1 MTEVQLLEQLRNLAD
16 LIIKSPGEYFIAQS
30 TKDSIRINT
39 GRQIVNFSKD
49 IINFSGRYVLISKF
63 GLEEALRQINE
74 VARFSQL
81 HYVAVLPKSYGY
93 IAYVYEN
100 RKVKYNYKLRF
111 IWSRST
117 ILCYLMLIYKLIK
130 SK

>member
-1 MTEVQLLEQLRNLAD
+1 MTEVQLLEQLRDLAKL
-16 LIIKSPGEYFIAQS
+16 LIESPGEYFIAQS

-39 GRQIVNFSKD
+39 GSRIVNFPKS

-63 GLEEALRQINE
+63 GLEEAMKVINE
-74 VARFSQL
+74 IARFMQL
-81 HYVAVLPKSYGY
+81 HYVAVLPRKYGY
-93 IAYVYEN
+93 KAFVYED
-100 RKVKYNYKLRF
+100 RKVIHTYKIKF

-117 ILCYLMLIYKLIK
+117 ILCYTMLFYRLIK